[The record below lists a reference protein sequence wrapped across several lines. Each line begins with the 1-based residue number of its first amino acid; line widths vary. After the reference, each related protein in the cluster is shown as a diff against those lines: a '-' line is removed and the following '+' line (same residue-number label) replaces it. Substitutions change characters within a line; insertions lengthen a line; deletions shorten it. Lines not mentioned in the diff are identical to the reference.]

1 MEKIK
6 CVLYARYSS
15 DNQREVS
22 AEEQIKH
29 CKEYAERMEFEV
41 VGEYIDK
48 AMTGT
53 NANRKNFLRMIED
66 SKSRTFRYV
75 IVYANNRFARN
86 RYDKQYYKRELQK
99 SGVDI
104 LYSTQEIL
112 NGNSPDSILYESLDD
127 GISEWYSRNLAVE
140 VMKKG
145 HLPNAQ
151 KCLHNGGTPPYGYN
165 VVNQRLVL
173 NADEAPVV
181 QMIFDWYVYHGYGYN
196 RIAKEL
202 NERGFRNK
210 AGEPFK
216 GTSIRDMLLNEKYT
230 GTYVYN
236 KRSSYDSMGKRNNSK
251 LKDDSEIIRVEGA
264 FDAIISTETFNKVRG
279 AMESRKGR
287 NACNQAQ
294 EVYLLSG
301 LVKCGLCG
309 HNLHGN
315 RKPSNRNGSH
325 HITYKCN
332 NRDKNGIKV
341 CNNKE
346 VNKIYLERAIMHFI
360 SQMCEGENFQLI
372 MRELQRYAKE
382 QNEGSGE
389 LQFLETKYNKVER
402 EIGNLVKA
410 IMGGFDAEE
419 LRSAYDTLKADKT
432 KLSAQIEIER
442 KKQAQRID
450 IDEASVRKALSRISA
465 DICESKPIEEYKKL
479 FSSFVERVDV
489 FEDYVTI
496 VLKVFDMINV
506 RVCNG
511 SGAIKEE
518 PPLDFHQMVV
528 WNGGAEGNRTPVR
541 KQLGKNF
548 SGRSL
553 LFTFPLPGGNKH
565 PTGISSFIMR
575 GMGKAYHTHV
585 LHSDHTRARLV
596 DLPGRMGA

>member
-6 CVLYARYSS
+6 VVLYARYSS
-15 DNQREVS
+15 TNQREVS
-22 AEEQIKH
+22 AEEQIRY

-53 NANRKNFLRMIED
+53 NANRRNFLRMIDD
-66 SKSRTFRYV
+66 SKFRTFRYV

-86 RYDKQYYKRELQK
+86 RFDKQYYKRELQK
-99 SGVDI
+99 NGVDI

-151 KCLHNGGTPPYGYN
+151 KCLHNGGTPPFGYN

-181 QMIFDWYVYHGYGYN
+181 KMIFDWYVFQGYGYN

-236 KRSSYDSMGKRNNSK
+236 KRSSFDSMGKRNNSK
-251 LKDDSEIIRVEGA
+251 LKDDSEIIRVEDA
-264 FDAIISTETFNKVRG
+264 FDAIISKETFDKVRK

-301 LVKCGLCG
+301 IVKCGVCG

-315 RKPSNRNGSH
+315 RKPSNRNGSY

-341 CNNKE
+341 CHNKE
-346 VNKIYLERAIMHFI
+346 VNKIYLERAIMHYI
-360 SQMCEGENFQLI
+360 SQMCEGDNFQLI
-372 MRELQRYAKE
+372 MQELRRYAKE
-382 QNEGSGE
+382 QNEGNGE
-389 LQFLETKYNKVER
+389 LKLLETKYNKVDR
-402 EIGNLVKA
+402 EISNIIKA
-410 IMGGFDAEE
+410 IKGGFDAEE
-419 LRSAYDTLKADKT
+419 LMAEYAALKEDKS

-442 KKQAQRID
+442 QKQTQTID
-450 IDEASVRKALSRISA
+450 IDDASARKALSQISA
-465 DICESKPIEEYKKL
+465 EICEGKPIEEYKRL
-479 FSSFVERVDV
+479 FYSFVERVDV

-506 RVCNG
+506 HVCNG
-511 SGAIKEE
+511 SGVIIEE

-528 WNGGAEGNRTPVR
+528 WNGGGDA
-541 KQLGKNF
+541 
-548 SGRSL
+548 
-553 LFTFPLPGGNKH
+553 
-565 PTGISSFIMR
+565 
-575 GMGKAYHTHV
+575 
-585 LHSDHTRARLV
+585 
-596 DLPGRMGA
+596 